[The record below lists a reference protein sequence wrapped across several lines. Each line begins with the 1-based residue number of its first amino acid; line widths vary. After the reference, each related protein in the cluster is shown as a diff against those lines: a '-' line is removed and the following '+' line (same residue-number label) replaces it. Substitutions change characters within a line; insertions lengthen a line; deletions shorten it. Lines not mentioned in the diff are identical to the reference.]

1 MKTSTALKFLVSILP
16 PLVLGAVAG
25 FITAKAIPTWY
36 VTLNRPAISP
46 PNWLFGP
53 VWSTLYVLM
62 GFSLFMILRLPDSRE
77 RTFALRIY
85 IVQLLLNFLWSFL
98 FFYFK
103 NIGLALIEIIVL
115 WICILKMIL
124 VFRKLN
130 QLSAYL
136 NLPYLCW
143 VTFAVVLNAAYYML
157 NY

>member
-1 MKTSTALKFLVSILP
+1 MKTNTALKFLVSILP
-16 PLVLGAVAG
+16 PLALGAVAG
-25 FITAKAIPTWY
+25 FVTAKAIPTWY

-53 VWSTLYVLM
+53 VWSTLYLLM
-62 GFSLFMILRLPDSRE
+62 GVSLFMILRQRDSRE
-77 RTFALRIY
+77 RTVAIRIY
-85 IVQLLLNFLWSFL
+85 IIQLLLNFLWSFL

-115 WICILKMIL
+115 WVCILSMIM
-124 VFRKLN
+124 VFKRIKP
-130 QLSAYL
+130 LSAYL

-157 NY
+157 NH